1 MPYLL
6 PFCTVHGVLKARIL
20 KRLAI
25 PFSSGP
31 HFLRTLCHD
40 LSILSSPTW
49 NGYKI
54 SKSKAQ
60 ICQHEVKYLGVNL
73 SHEVWA
79 LGKER
84 MEPILQHPLPN
95 TLIQLWGFFAIAGYC
110 IPGYGELAW
119 PLYKLLKETQQSGQ
133 NLLQWEPEEMH
144 VLKTLKQ
151 ALFQG
156 PALSLPTGDQFKL
169 FVTERSGITLGVLTQ
184 MKRSS

>member
-1 MPYLL
+1 
-6 PFCTVHGVLKARIL
+6 
-20 KRLAI
+20 
-25 PFSSGP
+25 
-31 HFLRTLCHD
+31 
-40 LSILSSPTW
+40 
-49 NGYKI
+49 
-54 SKSKAQ
+54 
-60 ICQHEVKYLGVNL
+60 
-73 SHEVWA
+73 
-79 LGKER
+79 
-84 MEPILQHPLPN
+84 MESILQHNLPN
-95 TLIQLWGFFAIAGYC
+95 TIRQLHGFLGITGYC
-110 IPGYGELAW
+110 WIWIPKYEELVQ